1 MRVDVYVTKTFGLW
15 VTSTLHVVAT
25 RWLKDDLLEVG
36 SHDGWIELSTLH
48 VVQRKV
54 MESWNGRGC
63 VPSLGKTM
71 KTNDYTSLHRS
82 LDRVERV
89 TCMIGKG
96 ECIRY
101 VGVFFRLNCIFSNFY
116 RIYLHN
122 ENLCCPSKSTSKQPW
137 SDRMHGKDG
146 GDKPPHKWVCDSLG
160 RVVYHMQPLLKG
172 IFWWPKLFNWT
183 IQLPLIWFMMF

>member
-101 VGVFFRLNCIFSNFY
+101 VGVFSVWIAYSPTSTEYIYTMKTYVALVNLHRSNLEVTACMGKMAETNH
-116 RIYLHN
+116 R
-122 ENLCCPSKSTSKQPW
+122 TSGCEIPW
-137 SDRMHGKDG
+137 G
-146 GDKPPHKWVCDSLG
+146 GLYITCN
-160 RVVYHMQPLLKG
+160 RY
-172 IFWWPKLFNWT
+172 
-183 IQLPLIWFMMF
+183 